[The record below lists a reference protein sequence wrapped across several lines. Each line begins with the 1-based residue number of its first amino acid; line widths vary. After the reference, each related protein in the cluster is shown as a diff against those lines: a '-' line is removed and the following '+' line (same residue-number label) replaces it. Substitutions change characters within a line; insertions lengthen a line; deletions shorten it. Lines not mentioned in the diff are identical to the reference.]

1 VNFDLI
7 IEMKISISKT
17 DFLFGDLF
25 YMKGNNW
32 GFDFETKSSIFG
44 K

>member
-1 VNFDLI
+1 
-7 IEMKISISKT
+7 MKISISKP
-17 DFLFGDLF
+17 DVLFGDLF

-32 GFDFETKSSIFG
+32 GFDFETKPSIFG